1 MAADEE
7 PKLTSPNPAFYRW
20 VVLFLTT
27 GAQSCMSNIAFGVA
41 AVVPFLSTAF
51 SLTKTQVGLLGGAVN
66 LGVALT
72 SFQMGRIVDLY
83 GERVVLTLG
92 LLGTSLFIMVAA
104 AAANSFLSFFV
115 LLLCTGCFAASLT
128 PAGGKAIVKWFPP
141 SQWGFALGV
150 RQTGVP
156 IGGFVAALLLPFLA
170 IVSGWRT
177 ALVAAGIIGAA
188 GSVLFFLF
196 YKERSREQKYT
207 RQNNLSNDK
216 NHPSSTHRNIFDNK
230 YIWLSACMGTTF
242 VGSQFIL
249 ITYMQLFVH
258 EEVGYPISLASKF
271 LVIVQVGGVAGRI
284 LWGVISDTLF
294 SNARRPALMTIG
306 FLAGFLALVM
316 LLVGPRTPFWLL
328 SIITFFLGFTAIGW
342 NGLYVALISEL
353 VNSDQAGTAIGFG
366 ITIIQLGVLF
376 FPPIFGLLIDL
387 TGSYKASWVLLCLLG
402 LLGALLVSRVQ
413 ELKNPPINLS

>member
-1 MAADEE
+1 
-7 PKLTSPNPAFYRW
+7 
-20 VVLFLTT
+20 
-27 GAQSCMSNIAFGVA
+27 MSNIAFSAA

-51 SLTKTQVGLLGGAVN
+51 NLTKTQVGLLGGAVN

-72 SFQMGRIVDLY
+72 SFQMGRMVDLY

-92 LLGTSLFIMVAA
+92 LLGTSLFIMVA

-141 SQWGFALGV
+141 SQWGFALGA

-156 IGGFVAALLLPFLA
+156 IGGFAALLLPFLA
-170 IVSGWRT
+170 IVYGWRT
-177 ALVAAGIIGAA
+177 ALVAAGNIGAT
-188 GSVLFFLF
+188 GSILFFLF
-196 YKERSREQKYT
+196 YKERSLEKECS
-207 RQNNLSNDK
+207 RQNDHDK
-216 NHPSSTHRNIFDNK
+216 NRPVSAHRNIFDNK
-230 YIWLSACMGTTF
+230 HIWLAACMGTTF

-249 ITYMQLFVH
+249 ITYLQLFVH
-258 EEVGYPISLASKF
+258 EEVGYPISVASKF
-271 LVIVQVGGVAGRI
+271 LVMVQLGGVAGRI

-294 SNARRPALMTIG
+294 SNARKPALMAIG
-306 FLAGFLALVM
+306 FLAGFLALAM
-316 LLVGPRTPFWLL
+316 LFVGPRTPFWLL

-342 NGLYVALISEL
+342 NGLYVALLSEL

-366 ITIIQLGVLF
+366 ITVIQLGVLF
-376 FPPIFGLLIDL
+376 FPPTFGFLIDL

-413 ELKNPPINLS
+413 ELKNPPINSS